1 MVIFLSG
8 EHGSSLD
15 SRLRE
20 ASRILS
26 GIVEFLNDLTQLLD
40 DGQGTFRGVGY
51 LGNET
56 DNMTDMVDRIWLR
69 PYKVAIGSNI
79 PSSLGSE
86 TSEFS
91 EVSGTTKDSITSLMQ
106 RLHAPSLRGTSSLS
120 PFECLYCWNLQ
131 EISSEKFWRYGPSP
145 NQVHPYVLKIHRQ
158 C

>member
-20 ASRILS
+20 ASNILS

-86 TSEFS
+86 MTKFS
-91 EVSGTTKDSITSLMQ
+91 EVSGTTKDSITSLM
-106 RLHAPSLRGTSSLS
+106 
-120 PFECLYCWNLQ
+120 
-131 EISSEKFWRYGPSP
+131 
-145 NQVHPYVLKIHRQ
+145 
-158 C
+158 